1 MAAWQVRVI
10 AVALAVAAAVLST
23 PGSAGAQVPPIPAVY
38 SGTVMG
44 AGVPVPDGLKITAR
58 IDDYQSQSAT
68 VKGGRYEALTV
79 APPDLNK
86 YKGRPVTFHLDGI
99 QANETDTFQSGK
111 VDLSFALSFPK
122 VPTPTP
128 TPSPTPTITPT
139 PTLTPVP
146 TATPIVA
153 EPAIYGGPITV
164 AGGSV
169 PEGAVLIARLGDYES
184 APALVQGDR
193 YQNLVVNPRDIN
205 LLGKTIMF
213 FLNGVE
219 SETTRLYQ
227 SGTFDQD
234 LRLVFVGIPSPT
246 PTEVPPTSTQTPPV
260 ALTASPTSVLPTPVL
275 AQATVTPTP
284 RPTMTPTPLPPTP
297 TFTSV
302 VITATPPPA
311 VVTAV
316 ETTPVGP
323 SGRGCSSSYGKVG
336 PVEGMGNLLVLVAPV
351 VLIAGYRR
359 LPR

>member
-1 MAAWQVRVI
+1 M
-10 AVALAVAAAVLST
+10 
-23 PGSAGAQVPPIPAVY
+23 PPIPAVY
-38 SGTVMG
+38 SGTVTG
-44 AGVPVPDGLKITAR
+44 AGVAVPDGLKITAKVL
-58 IDDYQSQSAT
+58 DYQSQPVT
-68 VKGGRYEALTV
+68 TKGGRYEAFSV
-79 APPDLNK
+79 APPDFNK
-86 YKGRPVTFHLDGI
+86 YKGQTITFHLDGI

-111 VDLSFALSFPK
+111 VDLSFNLTFPK

-153 EPAIYGGPITV
+153 EPSIYGGPITV

-205 LLGKTIMF
+205 LLAKTIMF
-213 FLNGVE
+213 FLNGVK

-227 SGTFDQD
+227 SGTFDED

-246 PTEVPPTSTQTPPV
+246 PTEVPPTSTPTPPV
-260 ALTASPTSVLPTPVL
+260 APTASPTSVLPTPVL
-275 AQATVTPTP
+275 AQPTVTPTP

-297 TFTSV
+297 TFTPV
-302 VITATPPPA
+302 VITATPE

-359 LPR
+359 LRR